1 MRERRRFLQLVGAG
15 AVTLGALPI
24 LQACGGGGQGGQS
37 PASGPVPAGNVSAV
51 PVGTLE
57 IVGGQ
62 PVILGRDAAG
72 LYAMSAICT
81 HAGCSMVDSGT
92 VDGNGAYCACHGS
105 QFDRNGNPVS
115 GPARSPLD
123 HYRVDLAADGT
134 ITVQAG
140 NIVAESTR
148 TAVPA

>member
-1 MRERRRFLQLVGAG
+1 MI
-15 AVTLGALPI
+15 TSLG
-24 LQACGGGGQGGQS
+24 
-37 PASGPVPAGNVSAV
+37 
-51 PVGTLE
+51 
-57 IVGGQ
+57 
-62 PVILGRDAAG
+62 D
-72 LYAMSAICT
+72 
-81 HAGCSMVDSGT
+81 
-92 VDGNGAYCACHGS
+92 CACHGS

-115 GPARSPLD
+115 GPARSLLD